1 MINVD
6 ELYKQQI
13 MEHYRSPRNKG
24 VLENAEIDF
33 FELNT
38 LCGDEI
44 RLTIKLNGGRVKD
57 VKFDGRGCAISQSS
71 ASLMTGEF
79 KEKTLDELKKIS
91 QEDVLRKLGINVGP
105 GRLKCVLL
113 ILKALQRGIFLY
125 EKSEN

>member
-44 RLTIKLNGGRVKD
+44 RLTMKLNGGRVKD

-71 ASLMTGEF
+71 ASLMTEEF
-79 KEKTLDELKKIS
+79 KEKTLDELMKIS

>member
-33 FELNT
+33 FELNP

-44 RLTIKLNGGRVKD
+44 RLTMKLNGGRVKD

-71 ASLMTGEF
+71 ASLMTEEF

>member
-33 FELNT
+33 FELNP

-44 RLTIKLNGGRVKD
+44 RLTMKLNGGRVKD

-71 ASLMTGEF
+71 ASLMTEEF
-79 KEKTLDELKKIS
+79 KEKTLDELMKIS

>member
-1 MINVD
+1 MINFDV
-6 ELYKQQI
+6 LYKQQI

-33 FELNT
+33 FELNP

-44 RLTIKLNGGRVKD
+44 RLTMKLNGGRVKD

-71 ASLMTGEF
+71 ASLMTEEF
-79 KEKTLDELKKIS
+79 KEKTLDELMKIS

-113 ILKALQRGIFLY
+113 ILKALQRGIFLH
-125 EKSEN
+125 EKSKN